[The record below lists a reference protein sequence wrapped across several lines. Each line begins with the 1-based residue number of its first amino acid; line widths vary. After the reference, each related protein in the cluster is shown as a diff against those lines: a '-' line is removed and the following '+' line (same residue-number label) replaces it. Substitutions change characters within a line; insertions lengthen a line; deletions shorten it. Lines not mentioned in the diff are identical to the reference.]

1 MRRLTSRTA
10 LVALMA
16 VGVVGALLLL
26 LSILKSPVIFG
37 LRDDF
42 KHAIP
47 HQAVPDGVASLS
59 AEACGVCHREIYDE
73 WKTSIHA
80 QAFVDPFFQAYWRK
94 DKHIWVCL
102 NCHTPLQNQQ
112 PEVITGLQGGRVNR
126 PVSHPNP
133 DFDPSLQREGVTCA
147 ACHVRDGVILG
158 PFGDSVAPHPTRYDP
173 RFRSTDICYTCHA
186 VPSDRFQF
194 YNGGPCAT
202 FMEFEAGPY
211 KAKGYICQT
220 WHMPEVERQM
230 ATDGPIRKGRRH
242 LWRGGHD
249 PEQVKRALT
258 VGLTADRGEL
268 RSGER
273 TTWTLS
279 LTNSGA
285 GHMVPTGDPDRYLLA
300 EIEVR
305 DAQGRV
311 VASRRETI
319 RRWIVWWPVIY
330 EYRDTRIPPLEN
342 RDVALSY
349 TLPKGGGN
357 FTLTARVSYHF
368 MTARQYERLQ
378 TRYGLDVEKPYVFTV
393 YEEQVPLREGTVQR
407 QAAARPPQPRCA
419 PGDGQTEQVG

>member
-10 LVALMA
+10 LVVLIAGGL
-16 VGVVGALLLL
+16 VGAALLLV
-26 LSILKSPVIFG
+26 SILKSPVIFG
-37 LRDDF
+37 LRDDI

-47 HQAVPDGVASLS
+47 HQAVPEGVASLS

-80 QAFVDPFFQAYWRK
+80 QAFTDPFFQAYWRK

-112 PEVITGLQGGRVNR
+112 PDVVTDLRGGRVNR
-126 PVSHPNP
+126 PVSRPNP
-133 DFDPSLQREGVTCA
+133 DFDPALQREGVTCA
-147 ACHVRDGVILG
+147 GCHVRDGVILG

-173 RFRSTDICYTCHA
+173 RFRSTEICYTCHA

-220 WHMPEVERQM
+220 CHMPEVERQM
-230 ATDGPIRKGRRH
+230 ATGGPVRKGRRH

-249 PEQVKRALT
+249 PDQIKRALT
-258 VGLTADRGEL
+258 VSLAADRPVLTGG
-268 RSGER
+268 RR
-273 TTWTLS
+273 TTWTLT

-285 GHMVPTGDPDRYLLA
+285 GHMLPTGDPDRYLLA
-300 EIEVR
+300 EFEVV

-311 VASRRETI
+311 RAGRRMTVSRSI
-319 RRWIVWWPVIY
+319 LWWPVIY
-330 EYRDTRIPPLEN
+330 EYADTRIPPLAS
-342 RDVALSY
+342 RDLAFSY
-349 TLPKGGGN
+349 AVPSRDEGLTLN
-357 FTLTARVSYHF
+357 VRVSYHIL
-368 MTARQYERLQ
+368 TERAYARLQ
-378 TRYGLDVEKPYVFTV
+378 RKYGLSVEVPHAFTL
-393 YEEQVPLREGTVQR
+393 YEERVPLREGAPQR
-407 QAAARPPQPRCA
+407 QATARPPRPRCA
-419 PGDGQTEQVG
+419 PGDERTAGLG